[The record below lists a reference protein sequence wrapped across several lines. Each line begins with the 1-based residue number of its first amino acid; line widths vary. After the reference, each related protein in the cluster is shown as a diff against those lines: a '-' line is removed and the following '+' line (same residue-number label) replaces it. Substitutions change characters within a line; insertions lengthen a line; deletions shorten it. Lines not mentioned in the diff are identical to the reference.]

1 MAGALGAD
9 TEAAAGLGGQRERE
23 RERVGAVLRSEAA
36 RPRPPGCGA
45 APAGL

>member
-23 RERVGAVLRSEAA
+23 RAGAVLRSEAA